1 MTTLAS
7 IAQKRTATTTGVRR
21 WTWFTLAFFILVVL
35 DGAVVRA
42 TGSGAGC
49 GDHWPL
55 CNGQVIPQH
64 PRLATMIEFGHRAST
79 GTATAFFAVMIAWTF
94 FATVRRHPAR
104 RAAAWAGVLLIM
116 EAFLGFVLVHWH
128 LVEKNA
134 STTRVVAQAVHFTNT
149 MLLLAA
155 TTLTAVFLRS
165 ARTESPRSRSFRT
178 ASVAALVITIL
189 TGATGSLA
197 ALADTIYPSTSL
209 SQALHED
216 FAAGAPALIHTRWL
230 HPASALVLAICC
242 AVLMASEW
250 RRGRQSVALGLA
262 ANLIAQIVIGT
273 LDVILL
279 APTWLQILHLL
290 SADIFWIS
298 LVAITAPAVFAGS
311 FQRTQQMRE
320 EALLA

>member
-7 IAQKRTATTTGVRR
+7 IAEKRHASTTGVRR

-94 FATVRRHPAR
+94 FATMRRHPAR
-104 RAAAWAGVLLIM
+104 RSAAWAGVLLIT

-134 STTRVVAQAVHFTNT
+134 STARVLAQAVHFTNT

-155 TTLTAVFLRS
+155 TALTAVFLRS
-165 ARTESPRSRSFRT
+165 QRTEPAPERSFRT
-178 ASVAALVITIL
+178 AGIAALMITIL

-197 ALADTIYPSTSL
+197 ALADTIYPSSNL
-209 SQALHED
+209 AQALHED
-216 FAAGAPALIHTRWL
+216 FAVGAPALVHMRWL
-230 HPASALVLAICC
+230 HPASALALTICC
-242 AVLMASEW
+242 IALIASEW
-250 RRGRQSVALGLA
+250 RRGRQHVALGLG
-262 ANLIAQIVIGT
+262 ANLIAQIVIGA
-273 LDVILL
+273 LDVLLL

-290 SADIFWIS
+290 SADIFWIT
-298 LVAITAPAVFAGS
+298 LVAIIAPAVFRRS
-311 FQRTQQMRE
+311 FHRLKDP
-320 EALLA
+320 AFSLAK